1 VTLGHLVLFVAQTVP
16 PPTPAPSPGP
26 AASAAS
32 SGWSLSSLPTII
44 ISGATAVGLARVL
57 ELLITRKS
65 RSTGDQKVQ
74 VDAAS
79 VISTELRQWAAEA
92 NARAKLAEERA
103 EIIQTRLQAR
113 VDELMAKLDKAEKK
127 IRRHRGRLRPAARER
142 SWPVRQGRSVRSAPQ
157 TPIPGC
163 RSSSADPRTTMR
175 G

>member
-1 VTLGHLVLFVAQTVP
+1 VTLGQLVLFLAQTVP
-16 PPTPAPSPGP
+16 PTTTVPVPSPAAP
-26 AASAAS
+26 AAAA
-32 SGWSLSSLPTII
+32 SGWSWSSLPTII

-113 VDELMAKLDKAEKK
+113 VDELMTKLAEVEKK
-127 IRRHRGRLRPAARER
+127 ANDTEDAFDRLRDKIMACQAGPVC
-142 SWPVRQGRSVRSAPQ
+142 PVRTGDTNPGGLPLVR
-157 TPIPGC
+157 
-163 RSSSADPRTTMR
+163 R
-175 G
+175 